1 MLLKKTDRQ
10 LLFQLSLFK
19 DLPDEEFDLISS
31 EIKVVDI
38 KRSEIVKEKGTYGDG
53 LYIIADGTLQVYLPS
68 KGSASMKAGEINLAK
83 LDRGAFFGEYSL
95 VDGKKTSASIRAL
108 TKGRLLFLSSLDFET
123 VVEENHLLGKILYR
137 NLLFSMVERLRKSNQ
152 ELDIMVYGN

>member
-1 MLLKKTDRQ
+1 MSKK
-10 LLFQLSLFK
+10 
-19 DLPDEEFDLISS
+19 
-31 EIKVVDI
+31 
-38 KRSEIVKEKGTYGDG
+38 KGTYGDG

-123 VVEENHLLGKILYR
+123 VIEENHLLGKILYR
-137 NLLFSMVERLRKSNQ
+137 NLLFSMVERLRKSNK